1 MHLCHCWTVEGQ
13 LVGTGSSLLSPCGFW
28 GGTSQTLGSAS
39 TGTALQT
46 PNLYLLA
53 DRDLLSW
60 VLWLTIGKGAVR
72 ALKGEFW

>member
-1 MHLCHCWTVEGQ
+1 MGSGVE
-13 LVGTGSSLLSPCGFW
+13 LVRL
-28 GGTSQTLGSAS
+28 LGSAS